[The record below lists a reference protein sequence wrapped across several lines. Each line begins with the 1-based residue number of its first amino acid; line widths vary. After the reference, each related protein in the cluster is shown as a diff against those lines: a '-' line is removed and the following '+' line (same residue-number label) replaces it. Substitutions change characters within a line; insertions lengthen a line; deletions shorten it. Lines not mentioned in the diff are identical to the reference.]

1 VKAKARFTR
10 VLVKES
16 LPRRIAGWPF
26 TGMGWVFFGMG
37 WALLF
42 VAGCF
47 FQLGGDIAGE
57 SDEL

>member
-1 VKAKARFTR
+1 
-10 VLVKES
+10 VLLSKES
-16 LPRRIAGWPF
+16 LIRRIAGWPF
-26 TGMGWVFFGMG
+26 TGIGWVFFGVG
-37 WALLF
+37 WAFLF

>member
-1 VKAKARFTR
+1 
-10 VLVKES
+10 
-16 LPRRIAGWPF
+16 LPRRAAGWPF
-26 TGMGWVFFGMG
+26 TCIGWAIFGVG

-42 VAGCF
+42 VAGRF